1 MTIISMTS
9 ISKTARN
16 QLLTI
21 ALATTALVCSLDGAW
36 AMDATTLPGGEK
48 VIGGEAGF
56 DRSEK
61 GVLNIKQGSDRLL
74 IDWHEGFNIGADA
87 TTNFYQPGKDSI
99 VINRVVS
106 KNEDP
111 TRILG
116 NLNANGRV
124 VILDRNGIIF
134 GKDSKLD
141 VGGLIASTG
150 DINDKAFLKGKG
162 KNFTVENIADGK
174 IVNSGQ
180 ITIADAGLAAFV
192 APNVRNDGLIVAR
205 MGTVVM
211 GNAKAVTFDLYGDGL
226 MEVSAGKDF
235 AGTKIVNKGKIDVDG
250 GRVLLTTAMV
260 DDVVHNLIN
269 VEKISKS
276 ETFRV
281 INGKI
286 VLGKDKDAAIKLK
299 DDRKAELAKLKE
311 LRRKER
317 EAKHGNAHPHHP
329 KDKDEV
335 AQPAPAQPAEP
346 DVSEPEAPVA
356 EIPAPVEP
364 EPEIVV
370 TLPEPEP
377 VAEEPVPPVAEIP
390 APVEPEIIVTLPE
403 PEAPV
408 AEIPAPV
415 IPEPEAEVAL
425 PTMPEPE
432 IIVSLPAPVEP
443 PLPAAPEVVA
453 PAPAPTAPADVA
465 EAPSAPGKASVV
477 RVSRSIKHDQI
488 TVEGVAP
495 APEQL
500 KDLALEIYGIKMPAA
515 AAGKSEKRADAAVR
529 MNALSPAAGAC
540 DTDLNQPASCLTVE

>member
-1 MTIISMTS
+1 MTIISITS

-21 ALATTALVCSLDGAW
+21 ALATTALVCTLDGAS
-36 AMDATTLPGGEK
+36 AMDAMTLPGGEK
-48 VIGGEAGF
+48 VIGGDAGF
-56 DRSEK
+56 DRSQK

-74 IDWHEGFNIGADA
+74 IEWNEGFNIGANA

-99 VINRVVS
+99 VVNRVIS

-111 TRILG
+111 THILG

-124 VILDRNGIIF
+124 VILDRNGVIF

-150 DINDKAFLKGKG
+150 DINDKAFLKSKG

-174 IVNSGQ
+174 IVNYGH
-180 ITIADAGLAAFV
+180 ITIADAGLAAFD

-235 AGTKIVNKGKIDVDG
+235 EGTKIVNKGKIDVGG

-276 ETFRV
+276 DTFRV

-286 VLGKDKDAAIKLK
+286 VLGKDKDAAIKIK
-299 DDRKAELAKLKE
+299 NDRKAELAKLKE
-311 LRRKER
+311 LRRKEH
-317 EAKHGNAHPHHP
+317 EDKHGSHNPHQP
-329 KDKDEV
+329 KDKDD
-335 AQPAPAQPAEP
+335 AAPAEP
-346 DVSEPEAPVA
+346 GVSEPEAPVA
-356 EIPAPVEP
+356 EVPAPAAPEPEIVVTLPAPETPVAEIPAPSVPEPEVIVTLPEAEEPEAPIAEIPAPAEP

-370 TLPEPEP
+370 TLPAPET
-377 VAEEPVPPVAEIP
+377 PVAEIP
-390 APVEPEIIVTLPE
+390 APSVPE
-403 PEAPV
+403 PEV
-408 AEIPAPV
+408 
-415 IPEPEAEVAL
+415 EVAL
-425 PTMPEPE
+425 PTLPEPE
-432 IIVSLPAPVEP
+432 IIVSLPAPV
-443 PLPAAPEVVA
+443 AGG
-453 PAPAPTAPADVA
+453 

-477 RVSRSIKHDQI
+477 RVSRNLNLDQI
-488 TVEGVAP
+488 TIEGVAV
-495 APEQL
+495 AQEQL
-500 KDLALEIYGIKMPAA
+500 KDIAVEIYGIKMPAA

-529 MNALSPAAGAC
+529 MNALSPAAGTC

>member
-174 IVNSGQ
+174 IVNFGQ

-192 APNVRNDGLIVAR
+192 APNVRNDGLIVAK

-235 AGTKIVNKGKIDVDG
+235 EGTKIVNKGKIDVDG

-276 ETFRV
+276 ETFKI

-286 VLGKDKDAAIKLK
+286 VLGKDKDAAIKIK
-299 DDRKAELAKLKE
+299 DARKAELAELKE

-317 EAKHGNAHPHHP
+317 EAKHGSHHPHHP

-346 DVSEPEAPVA
+346 DVIEPEA
-356 EIPAPVEP
+356 
-364 EPEIVV
+364 
-370 TLPEPEP
+370 
-377 VAEEPVPPVAEIP
+377 PVAEIP

-415 IPEPEAEVAL
+415 IPEPETEVAL
-425 PTMPEPE
+425 PAMPEPE

-443 PLPAAPEVVA
+443 MMPVTPEVVA
-453 PAPAPTAPADVA
+453 PAPAPTAPAEVA
-465 EAPSAPGKASVV
+465 EIPSAPGKASVA

-488 TVEGVAP
+488 TVKEVAP